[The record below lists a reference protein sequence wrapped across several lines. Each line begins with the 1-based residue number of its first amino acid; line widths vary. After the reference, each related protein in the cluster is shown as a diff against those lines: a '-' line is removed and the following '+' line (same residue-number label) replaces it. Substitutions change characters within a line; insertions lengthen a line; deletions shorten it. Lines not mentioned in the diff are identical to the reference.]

1 MTAIND
7 TVAYEKILNLP
18 ADIKKNIFDRL
29 NASKAAIGRKGDP
42 FDMFIVTGDD
52 QLSATIVKEKWSSVK
67 GNSGRRGFPA
77 AYHAL
82 NGKSRVSL
90 TPLKSHSLKQFR
102 KPVIAQKNF
111 AAADQVPSQFEGELM
126 TMAYAAID
134 KALL

>member
-77 AYHAL
+77 A

-102 KPVIAQKNF
+102 KPLIAQKNF